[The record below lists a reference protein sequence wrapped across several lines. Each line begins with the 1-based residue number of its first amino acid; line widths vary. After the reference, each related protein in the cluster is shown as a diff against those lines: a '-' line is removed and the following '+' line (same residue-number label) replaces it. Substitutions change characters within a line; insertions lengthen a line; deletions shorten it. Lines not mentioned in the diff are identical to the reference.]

1 MIDCANST
9 KEPTHEIRW
18 IEQRPEDY
26 RAADEQHHDGLWQR
40 HANQPGVDL
49 LPAVGH
55 DGVGAAWRPDRAAVL
70 GWQRGTVDRYAA
82 ASSSDGIS
90 SSMRKFLA
98 EMMMR
103 AERDKYLS
111 RVNKESASGGSKAS
125 GSFGGS
131 SGGLY

>member
-1 MIDCANST
+1 MKSGGSSSAPKTTAQPTNST
-9 KEPTHEIRW
+9 TTAYGNATPTNPAW
-18 IEQRPEDY
+18 TSYLPSDTMASAQLGDPTVQRY
-26 RAADEQHHDGLWQR
+26 SDGSE
-40 HANQPGVDL
+40 APSTATL
-49 LPAVGH
+49 LPAT
-55 DGVGAAWRPDRAAVL
+55 DATAS
-70 GWQRGTVDRYAA
+70 TTT